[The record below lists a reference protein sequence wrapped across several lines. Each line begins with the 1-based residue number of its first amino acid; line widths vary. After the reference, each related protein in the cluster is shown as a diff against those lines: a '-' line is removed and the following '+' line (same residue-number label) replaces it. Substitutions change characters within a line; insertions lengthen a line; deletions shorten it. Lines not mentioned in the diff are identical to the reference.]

1 MQVSFLLYIIPW
13 RENKSEKENR
23 SKNKNDFLVA
33 VAHFIEHDHPFNPF
47 QLALIKTIAAMPV
60 QACDWLTS

>member
-13 RENKSEKENR
+13 QENKSEKENR

-33 VAHFIEHDHPFNPF
+33 VAHFIDGCASEWCSLK
-47 QLALIKTIAAMPV
+47 QLLPCLSKPV
-60 QACDWLTS
+60 IG